1 MIKVSK
7 NIFLNSPE
15 NGWGKW
21 HKHSWA
27 CYCQLNCPWHAA
39 KRVHA
44 KETISLYLVVMT
56 IVINAIEYTN
66 TKVFSFNK
74 IVFRINHFISL
85 NLQCKPINRFNE
97 LTSISSYNIGL
108 PRQPSASALRLT
120 KMLQNAQKHGHQN
133 HSILKAGNVESS
145 YLICDLSS

>member
-1 MIKVSK
+1 MAQAQLGMLLSVKLS
-7 NIFLNSPE
+7 L
-15 NGWGKW
+15 
-21 HKHSWA
+21 A
-27 CYCQLNCPWHAA
+27 CC

-44 KETISLYLVVMT
+44 KETIFLHLVVMT

-133 HSILKAGNVESS
+133 HLILKAGSVESS

>member
-1 MIKVSK
+1 MAQAQLGMLLSVKLS
-7 NIFLNSPE
+7 L
-15 NGWGKW
+15 
-21 HKHSWA
+21 A
-27 CYCQLNCPWHAA
+27 CC

-44 KETISLYLVVMT
+44 KEIISLHLVVMT

-133 HSILKAGNVESS
+133 HSILKAGSVESF

>member
-1 MIKVSK
+1 MAQAQLGMLLSVKLS
-7 NIFLNSPE
+7 L
-15 NGWGKW
+15 
-21 HKHSWA
+21 A
-27 CYCQLNCPWHAA
+27 CC

-44 KETISLYLVVMT
+44 KETIFLHLVVMT

-74 IVFRINHFISL
+74 IVFRINPFISL

-133 HSILKAGNVESS
+133 HLILKAGSVESS

>member
-1 MIKVSK
+1 MAQAQLGMLLSVKLS
-7 NIFLNSPE
+7 L
-15 NGWGKW
+15 
-21 HKHSWA
+21 A
-27 CYCQLNCPWHAA
+27 CC

-44 KETISLYLVVMT
+44 KETISLHLVVMT

-66 TKVFSFNK
+66 TKVFFFNK

-133 HSILKAGNVESS
+133 HSILKAGSVESS
-145 YLICDLSS
+145 YFICDLSS

>member
-1 MIKVSK
+1 MAQAQLGMLLSVKLS
-7 NIFLNSPE
+7 L
-15 NGWGKW
+15 
-21 HKHSWA
+21 A
-27 CYCQLNCPWHAA
+27 CC

-44 KETISLYLVVMT
+44 KETIFLHLVVMT

-133 HSILKAGNVESS
+133 HSILKAGSVESS